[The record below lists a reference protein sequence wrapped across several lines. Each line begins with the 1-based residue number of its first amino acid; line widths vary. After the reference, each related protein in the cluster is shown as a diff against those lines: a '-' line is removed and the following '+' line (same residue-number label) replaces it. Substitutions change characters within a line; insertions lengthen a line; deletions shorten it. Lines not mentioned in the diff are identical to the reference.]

1 MTRIALWALTAAVTT
16 AFAVP
21 VLAQEGDA
29 AAGEK
34 VFKKCA
40 ACHTLSPD
48 GKSKVGPDLYGVIGR
63 TTGTLEGFK
72 YSEVMT
78 KAGQDGHVWTVEE
91 IDTFLENPKK
101 LFPGTKM
108 TFAGLKKPE
117 ERADVVAYIASE
129 SGGADA
135 GGAAAPAPSN

>member
-48 GKSKVGPDLYGVIGR
+48 GKSKVGPDLYGVVGR

-72 YSEVMT
+72 YSEVML
-78 KAGQDGHVWTVEE
+78 KAGQDGHVWTEE
-91 IDTFLENPKK
+91 ELAIYLENPKAMM
-101 LFPGTKM
+101 PGTKM
-108 TFAGLKKPE
+108 TFVGLKNDKE
-117 ERADVVAYIASE
+117 IADLWAFLKQF
-129 SGGADA
+129 GPDGQKK
-135 GGAAAPAPSN
+135 